1 MKTKIESVLSNKD
14 VTILAEK
21 IRLHVVRM
29 TSSGKSSHVGSALSI
44 ADILAVLYGK
54 VMHYD
59 PKEPK
64 LKARDRFIL
73 SKGHAGAAVY
83 AVLAEMGF
91 FSTNDLK
98 NHYQNGS
105 VFSGHVSH
113 KEVPGVE
120 LSTGSLGHGLGVGVG
135 FALSAKLQKRNNR
148 TFVLLSDGELDEG
161 SNWEALLFAAHHKL
175 NNLVAIVDYNKIQ
188 SLDSIENTLGLEP
201 IGSKFS
207 AFNWH
212 VEAVD
217 GHCHQSLAK
226 ALSESAPSEKPTVI
240 ICNTIKGKGVSFME
254 NRVLWHYRS
263 PQGEELLAA
272 ITEIQNRLDLVS

>member
-1 MKTKIESVLSNKD
+1 MRIKLRSALSDKE
-14 VTILAEK
+14 TAILAEK
-21 IRLHVVRM
+21 IRLHVVKM

-54 VMHYD
+54 IMDYD
-59 PKEPK
+59 PKEPMAK
-64 LKARDRFIL
+64 GRDKFIL

-91 FSTNDLK
+91 FSTTDLE

-113 KEVPGVE
+113 KGVPGVE

-135 FALSAKLQKRNNR
+135 LSLSAKFQKRNNR

-175 NNLVAIVDYNKIQ
+175 DNLIAVIDYNKLQ

-201 IGSKFS
+201 LGSKFS

-212 VEAVD
+212 VEVVD
-217 GHCHQSLAK
+217 GHCHQSLGK
-226 ALSESAPSEKPTVI
+226 ALLEEGPSGKPKVV
-240 ICNTIKGKGVSFME
+240 ICNTTKGKGVSFME
-254 NRVLWHYRS
+254 NQVLWHYRS
-263 PQGEELLAA
+263 PQEEELSDA
-272 ITEIQNRLDLVS
+272 ITEIQGRLELVS